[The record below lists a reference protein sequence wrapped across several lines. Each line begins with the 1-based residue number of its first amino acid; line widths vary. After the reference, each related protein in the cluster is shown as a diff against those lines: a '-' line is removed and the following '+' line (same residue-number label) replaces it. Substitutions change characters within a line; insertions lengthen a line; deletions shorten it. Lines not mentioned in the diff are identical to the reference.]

1 MSALPADPVSLD
13 VRPLPRPQRHVL
25 ILRQF
30 DALGP
35 GEAFELVNDHDPLG
49 LLHQFHQLLPG
60 LFTWDYLET
69 GPEAWRVLIGRVGA
83 YEPAA
88 AHSAQGGCTCG
99 STSGGCG

>member
-1 MSALPADPVSLD
+1 MSALPADPISLD
-13 VRPLPRPQRHVL
+13 VRPLPRPQRHML

-30 DALGP
+30 DVLAP

-69 GPEAWRVLIGRVGA
+69 GPEAWRVLIGRVAPGEA
-83 YEPAA
+83 AAAEPAHDA
-88 AHSAQGGCTCG
+88 CTCG
-99 STSGGCG
+99 GSGGCH